1 MINHL
6 KTCKLIRNQG
16 FKGTSLLS
24 KSSVNELWEKLK
36 TGALVV
42 QIGKFLGV

>member
-1 MINHL
+1 MQTYQKSRL
-6 KTCKLIRNQG
+6 
-16 FKGTSLLS
+16 KGTSLLCD
-24 KSSVNELWEKLK
+24 KLK